1 MNTELLITF
10 IILNIVNVIIQ
21 TAKSIATIKCGK
33 FSAAAV
39 NAIAYGLYT
48 VVIVMTNCA
57 LELWLKCIIVAVT
70 NFIGVYAVKFIEEK
84 IRKDKIWKVEATI
97 PKENTD
103 SLHIQLKQKN
113 IPHNYIENI
122 GKYNIFNIF
131 CDTQKE
137 SVIAKQILQNHN
149 AKYFVTE
156 TKIL

>member
-1 MNTELLITF
+1 MDTKLLITF

-39 NAIAYGLYT
+39 NAVAYGLYT

-57 LELWLKCIIVAVT
+57 LKLWLKCVIVAIT

-84 IRKDKIWKVEATI
+84 IRKDKIWKIETTI
-97 PKENTD
+97 PKENSD

-137 SVIAKQILQNHN
+137 SIVAKQILQNHN